1 MALESLVVRALAV
14 GLLTSGSR
22 WQMVRPKTI
31 ATDKDRGRPLE
42 KDLGSTGALAPEFV
56 RLMSLVHDT
65 ATGSGAEVKKIEGML
80 VSSRERQVVAS
91 YLQLVLTKD
100 PFLGVV
106 DRKLEQE
113 KIGLSSSER
122 DHVNT
127 VLKEVWLDRE
137 GRSHKDLLEAVH
149 LLLYAH
155 IHDKISPE
163 DRVIAGSGN
172 NHMALLSP
180 DRLQEKVWPK
190 KPGYWSYDASKQR
203 NV

>member
-1 MALESLVVRALAV
+1 MALESLIVRALVV
-14 GLLTSGSR
+14 GLLTSAPR
-22 WQMVRPKTI
+22 WKDMRPKTI
-31 ATDKDRGRPLE
+31 PAVRGFSIE
-42 KDLGSTGALAPEFV
+42 KTEGEGGALASEFV
-56 RLMSLVHDT
+56 RLMHLIRDT
-65 ATGSGAEVKKIEGML
+65 ATGSGDEVKKIESML
-80 VSSRERQVVAS
+80 GSSRERQVVAS

-100 PFLGVV
+100 PFLDVV

-127 VLKEVWLDRE
+127 VLKDVWLDRE

-155 IHDKISPE
+155 IHDKISSE
-163 DRVIAGSGN
+163 DRVVAGSGN
-172 NHMALLSP
+172 SHMALLSP
-180 DRLQEKVWPK
+180 ERLQEKVWPK
-190 KPGYWSYDASKQR
+190 KPGYWYYDASKQR